1 MELASWEPFDEL
13 DTFQSRMN
21 ELFDKTFGASPMASN
36 AATHLYYPAVDI
48 LESED
53 SYLIRADLPG
63 IKQEDVHLEVQ
74 EGVLTLR
81 GQRRV
86 EEPANGV
93 EYHRVERRAGTFSR
107 SFYLPQAIKQ
117 DGIKATFRDGILD
130 VHMPKADEAKPKKIT
145 IKSTN

>member
-13 DTFQSRMN
+13 DRFQSRIN
-21 ELFDKTFGASPMASN
+21 ALFNKTFGGLRMASN
-36 AATHLYYPAVDI
+36 TATGLYYPAVDI

-63 IKQEDVHLEVQ
+63 MKKEDVHLEVQ

-81 GQRRV
+81 GERRV

-107 SFYLPQAIKQ
+107 SFYLPQTIKQ

-130 VHMPKADEAKPKKIT
+130 VHMPKADEAKPKQIA
-145 IKSTN
+145 IRVN